1 MIFRAQSTKI
11 TKVCLIGTITFQLCC
26 KKGNNKMTWVLLVL
40 AYGLIKGMREVLKK
54 KALEKNTTLEVLFL
68 YTLLSFIIVI
78 PEIRGAFNEE
88 ASTLIVVA
96 LKSLAIFLAWIF
108 SFNSI
113 RYIPISLYG
122 ILDLSR
128 VLFATLFG
136 VLIMK
141 ETLGTGQLLGLF
153 LVALGL
159 LLLKAEPH
167 KKTESIDDKKIP
179 AIHVFLL
186 FLSCML
192 NSVSGILDKV
202 LMTFTSISEGHLQF
216 WYMLFLVIYYSI
228 YVVLAIVIH
237 NKNTGEPSSKNKIST
252 TAQIAEAAQSTKKEP
267 VFNLRS
273 ALKNYWIW
281 LLAVLFVIA
290 DRCLFIANADPDSK
304 VTVMTLIKQ
313 SCCFVTILAGKF
325 IFHEKKILH
334 KFICACIIVAGI
346 IVSVLL

>member
-1 MIFRAQSTKI
+1 
-11 TKVCLIGTITFQLCC
+11 
-26 KKGNNKMTWVLLVL
+26 MTWVLLVL

-68 YTLLSFIIVI
+68 YTLLSFIFVL
-78 PEIRGAFNEE
+78 PEIRGAFHEE
-88 ASTLIVVA
+88 FSTLIVVA

-113 RYIPISLYG
+113 RFIPISLYG

-136 VLIMK
+136 VLVMK
-141 ETLGTGQLLGLF
+141 ETLGNGQLLGLF

-167 KKTESIDDKKIP
+167 KKIEKKDDKSIP

-202 LMTFTSISEGHLQF
+202 LMTFTSISDGHLQF
-216 WYMLFLVIYYSI
+216 WYMLFLVIYYSL
-228 YVVLAIVIH
+228 YVIATLIINH
-237 NKNTGEPSSKNKIST
+237 QKLEPAKSSS
-252 TAQIAEAAQSTKKEP
+252 A
-267 VFNLRS
+267 FNLKT
-273 ALKNYWIW
+273 AIKNPWIW
-281 LLAVLFVIA
+281 LLAILFVIA

-304 VTVMTLIKQ
+304 VTIMTLIKQ

-334 KFICACIIVAGI
+334 KFLCACVIVVGI
-346 IVSVLL
+346 VVSVVLR

>member
-1 MIFRAQSTKI
+1 
-11 TKVCLIGTITFQLCC
+11 
-26 KKGNNKMTWVLLVL
+26 MTWILLVL

-68 YTLLSFIIVI
+68 YTLLSFIFVL
-78 PEIRGAFNEE
+78 PEMRGAFHEE
-88 ASTLIVVA
+88 FSTLIVVA

-113 RYIPISLYG
+113 RFIPISLYG

-136 VLIMK
+136 VLVMK

-167 KKTESIDDKKIP
+167 KKIEKKDDKNIP

-202 LMTFTSISEGHLQF
+202 LMTYTPISDGHLQF
-216 WYMLFLVIYYSI
+216 WYMLFLVIYYSL
-228 YVVLAIVIH
+228 YVIATLFINHKRSVKVMSSDISNSVKTVPNQGKI
-237 NKNTGEPSSKNKIST
+237 EPAKSSS
-252 TAQIAEAAQSTKKEP
+252 A
-267 VFNLRS
+267 FNLKT
-273 ALKNYWIW
+273 AIKNPWIW
-281 LLAVLFVIA
+281 LLAILFVIA

-304 VTVMTLIKQ
+304 VTIMTLIKQ

-334 KFICACIIVAGI
+334 KFLCACVIVAGI
-346 IVSVLL
+346 IVSVVLK

>member
-1 MIFRAQSTKI
+1 
-11 TKVCLIGTITFQLCC
+11 
-26 KKGNNKMTWVLLVL
+26 MTWILLVL

-68 YTLLSFIIVI
+68 YTLLSFIFVL
-78 PEIRGAFNEE
+78 PEIRGAFHEDL
-88 ASTLIVVA
+88 STLIVVA

-113 RYIPISLYG
+113 RFIPISLYG

-136 VLIMK
+136 VLVMK

-159 LLLKAEPH
+159 LLLKAVPH
-167 KKTESIDDKKIP
+167 KKVEKTDDKNIP

-202 LMTFTSISEGHLQF
+202 LMTYTPISDGHLQF
-216 WYMLFLVIYYSI
+216 WYMLFLVIYYSL
-228 YVVLAIVIH
+228 YVIATLI
-237 NKNTGEPSSKNKIST
+237 ISHKK
-252 TAQIAEAAQSTKKEP
+252 AVQIASTGVSVSGEIAASMADKSGSAKATP
-267 VFNLRS
+267 VFSLRT
-273 ALKNYWIW
+273 AIKNPWIW
-281 LLAVLFVIA
+281 LLAILFVIA
-290 DRCLFIANADPDSK
+290 DRCLFIANANPDSK
-304 VTVMTLIKQ
+304 VTIMTLIKQ
-313 SCCFVTILAGKF
+313 SSCFVTIIAGKF

-334 KFICACIIVAGI
+334 KLLCACIIIAGI
-346 IVSVLL
+346 VVSVVLR

>member
-1 MIFRAQSTKI
+1 
-11 TKVCLIGTITFQLCC
+11 
-26 KKGNNKMTWVLLVL
+26 MTWVLLVL

-68 YTLLSFIIVI
+68 YTLLSFIFVL
-78 PEIRGAFNEE
+78 PEIRGAFNEDF
-88 ASTLIVVA
+88 STLIVVA

-113 RYIPISLYG
+113 RFIPISLYG

-136 VLIMK
+136 VLVMK

-167 KKTESIDDKKIP
+167 KKIEKKDDRNIP

-202 LMTFTSISEGHLQF
+202 LMTYTPISDGHLQF

-228 YVVLAIVIH
+228 YVILILIINHRKSVSSNSKKDL
-237 NKNTGEPSSKNKIST
+237 PSNNS
-252 TAQIAEAAQSTKKEP
+252 

-273 ALKNYWIW
+273 ALKNHWIW

-313 SCCFVTILAGKF
+313 SSCFVTIIAGKF
-325 IFHEKKILH
+325 IFHEKKIIH
-334 KFICACIIVAGI
+334 KFLCACVIVAGI
-346 IVSVLL
+346 VISVLLRS

>member
-1 MIFRAQSTKI
+1 
-11 TKVCLIGTITFQLCC
+11 
-26 KKGNNKMTWVLLVL
+26 MTWVLLVL

-54 KALEKNTTLEVLFL
+54 KALERNTTLEVLFL
-68 YTLLSFIIVI
+68 YTLLSFIFVL
-78 PEIRGAFNEE
+78 PEIRGAFHEE
-88 ASTLIVVA
+88 FSTLIVVA

-113 RYIPISLYG
+113 RFIPISLYG

-136 VLIMK
+136 VLVMK

-167 KKTESIDDKKIP
+167 KKIEKKDDKNIP

-202 LMTFTSISEGHLQF
+202 LMTFTSISDGHLQF
-216 WYMLFLVIYYSI
+216 WYMLFLVIYYSL
-228 YVVLAIVIH
+228 YVIATLIINHKRSVKVMSSDISNSVKTVPNQGKI
-237 NKNTGEPSSKNKIST
+237 EPAKSSS
-252 TAQIAEAAQSTKKEP
+252 A
-267 VFNLRS
+267 FNLKT
-273 ALKNYWIW
+273 AIKNPWIW
-281 LLAVLFVIA
+281 LLAILFVIA

-304 VTVMTLIKQ
+304 VTIMTLIKQ

-334 KFICACIIVAGI
+334 KFLCVCVIVAGI
-346 IVSVLL
+346 VVSVVLR

>member
-1 MIFRAQSTKI
+1 
-11 TKVCLIGTITFQLCC
+11 
-26 KKGNNKMTWVLLVL
+26 MTWVLLVL

-88 ASTLIVVA
+88 ASTLVVVA
-96 LKSLAIFLAWIF
+96 FKSLAIFLAWIF

-167 KKTESIDDKKIP
+167 KKAKHTDDKNIP

-228 YVVLAIVIH
+228 YVVVSVIVSQ
-237 NKNTGEPSSKNKIST
+237 NKKRITSNIDSENSHGTEKT
-252 TAQIAEAAQSTKKEP
+252 P

>member
-1 MIFRAQSTKI
+1 
-11 TKVCLIGTITFQLCC
+11 
-26 KKGNNKMTWVLLVL
+26 MTWVLLVL
-40 AYGLIKGMREVLKK
+40 VYGLIKGMREVLKK

-68 YTLLSFIIVI
+68 YTLISFVIVI
-78 PEIRGAFNEE
+78 PEVRGAFNENF
-88 ASTLIVVA
+88 STLTVVA

-113 RYIPISLYG
+113 RFIPISLYG

-136 VLIMK
+136 VLVMK

-159 LLLKAEPH
+159 LMLKAKPH
-167 KKTESIDDKKIP
+167 KKDDIKMDDKGIP

-202 LMTFTSISEGHLQF
+202 LMTYTPITDGHLQF
-216 WYMLFLVIYYSI
+216 WYMLFLVIYYTI
-228 YVVLAIVIH
+228 YVIVTLLVS
-237 NKNTGEPSSKNKIST
+237 NRKIKGT
-252 TAQIAEAAQSTKKEP
+252 DTAPKTAAS
-267 VFNLRS
+267 VFNLKS
-273 ALKNYWIW
+273 ALKNHWIW
-281 LLAVLFVIA
+281 LLAILFVIA
-290 DRCLFIANADPDSK
+290 DRCLFIANADPESK

-334 KFICACIIVAGI
+334 KLICACIIIAGI
-346 IVSVLL
+346 VVSVLMK

>member
-1 MIFRAQSTKI
+1 
-11 TKVCLIGTITFQLCC
+11 
-26 KKGNNKMTWVLLVL
+26 MTWVLLVL

-68 YTLLSFIIVI
+68 YTLLSFIFVL
-78 PEIRGAFNEE
+78 PEIRGAFNEDF
-88 ASTLIVVA
+88 STLIVVA

-113 RYIPISLYG
+113 RFIPISLYG

-136 VLIMK
+136 VLVMK

-167 KKTESIDDKKIP
+167 KKIEKKDDRNIP

-202 LMTFTSISEGHLQF
+202 LMTYTPISDGHLQF

-228 YVVLAIVIH
+228 YVIVILIVNH
-237 NKNTGEPSSKNKIST
+237 RKSVSSNSKKDFPSNNS
-252 TAQIAEAAQSTKKEP
+252 

-273 ALKNYWIW
+273 ALKNHWIW

-313 SCCFVTILAGKF
+313 SSCFVTIIAGKF

-334 KFICACIIVAGI
+334 KFMCACIIVAGI
-346 IVSVLL
+346 VISVLLRS

>member
-1 MIFRAQSTKI
+1 
-11 TKVCLIGTITFQLCC
+11 
-26 KKGNNKMTWVLLVL
+26 MTWVLLVL

-68 YTLLSFIIVI
+68 YTLLSFVIVI

-159 LLLKAEPH
+159 LLLKAEPR
-167 KKTESIDDKKIP
+167 KKTEPVDDKKIP

-228 YVVLAIVIH
+228 YVAVSVVIH
-237 NKNTGEPSSKNKIST
+237 NNHTGKTTDKNTVPETADT
-252 TAQIAEAAQSTKKEP
+252 TGKTP
-267 VFNLRS
+267 VFNIRS

-281 LLAVLFVIA
+281 LLAILFVIA

>member
-1 MIFRAQSTKI
+1 
-11 TKVCLIGTITFQLCC
+11 
-26 KKGNNKMTWVLLVL
+26 MTWVLLVL

-68 YTLLSFIIVI
+68 YTLLSFIFVL
-78 PEIRGAFNEE
+78 PEIRGAFNENF
-88 ASTLIVVA
+88 STLIVVA

-113 RYIPISLYG
+113 RFIPISLYG

-136 VLIMK
+136 VLVMK

-167 KKTESIDDKKIP
+167 KKIEKKDDKNIP

-202 LMTFTSISEGHLQF
+202 LMTYTPISDGHLQF
-216 WYMLFLVIYYSI
+216 WYMLFLVIYYSL
-228 YVVLAIVIH
+228 YVVTTLIIKRR
-237 NKNTGEPSSKNKIST
+237 KNSLNS
-252 TAQIAEAAQSTKKEP
+252 
-267 VFNLRS
+267 VFNLKS
-273 ALKNYWIW
+273 ALKNHWIW

-304 VTVMTLIKQ
+304 VTIMTLIKQ
-313 SCCFVTILAGKF
+313 SCCFVTIIAGKF

-334 KFICACIIVAGI
+334 KFLCACVIVAGI
-346 IVSVLL
+346 VVSLLLRS

>member
-1 MIFRAQSTKI
+1 
-11 TKVCLIGTITFQLCC
+11 
-26 KKGNNKMTWVLLVL
+26 MTWVLLVL

-68 YTLLSFIIVI
+68 YTLLSFIFVL
-78 PEIRGAFNEE
+78 PEIRGAFNEDF
-88 ASTLIVVA
+88 STLIVVA

-113 RYIPISLYG
+113 RFIPISLYG

-136 VLIMK
+136 VLVMK

-167 KKTESIDDKKIP
+167 KKIEKKDDRNIP

-202 LMTFTSISEGHLQF
+202 LMTYTPISDGHLQF

-228 YVVLAIVIH
+228 YVIVILIINH
-237 NKNTGEPSSKNKIST
+237 RKSVSSNSEKDFPSNNS
-252 TAQIAEAAQSTKKEP
+252 

-273 ALKNYWIW
+273 ALKNHWIW

-313 SCCFVTILAGKF
+313 SSCFVTIIAGKF

-334 KFICACIIVAGI
+334 KFLCACVIVAGI
-346 IVSVLL
+346 VISVLLR

>member
-1 MIFRAQSTKI
+1 
-11 TKVCLIGTITFQLCC
+11 
-26 KKGNNKMTWVLLVL
+26 MTWVLLVL

-68 YTLLSFIIVI
+68 YTLLSFIFVL
-78 PEIRGAFNEE
+78 PEIRGAFNEDF
-88 ASTLIVVA
+88 STLIVVA

-113 RYIPISLYG
+113 RFIPISLYG

-136 VLIMK
+136 VLVMK

-167 KKTESIDDKKIP
+167 KKAEKKDDRNIP

-202 LMTFTSISEGHLQF
+202 LMTYTPISDGHLQF

-228 YVVLAIVIH
+228 YVIVILIINH
-237 NKNTGEPSSKNKIST
+237 RKSVSSNSKKDFPSNNS
-252 TAQIAEAAQSTKKEP
+252 

-273 ALKNYWIW
+273 ALKNHWIW

-313 SCCFVTILAGKF
+313 SSCFVTIIAGKF

-334 KFICACIIVAGI
+334 KFLCACIIVAGI
-346 IVSVLL
+346 VISVLLRS

>member
-1 MIFRAQSTKI
+1 MS
-11 TKVCLIGTITFQLCC
+11 
-26 KKGNNKMTWVLLVL
+26 WVLLVL

-68 YTLLSFIIVI
+68 YTLLSFIFVL
-78 PEIRGAFNEE
+78 PEIRGAFNENF
-88 ASTLIVVA
+88 STLIVVA

-113 RYIPISLYG
+113 RFIPISLYG

-136 VLIMK
+136 VLVMK

-159 LLLKAEPH
+159 LLLKAEPN
-167 KKTESIDDKKIP
+167 KKIEKKDDKNIP

-202 LMTFTSISEGHLQF
+202 LMTYTPISDGHLQF
-216 WYMLFLVIYYSI
+216 WYMLFLVIYYSL
-228 YVVLAIVIH
+228 YVVATLIIKRR
-237 NKNTGEPSSKNKIST
+237 KNALNSAFSLK
-252 TAQIAEAAQSTKKEP
+252 
-267 VFNLRS
+267 S
-273 ALKNYWIW
+273 ALKNHWIW

-304 VTVMTLIKQ
+304 VTIMTLIKQ
-313 SCCFVTILAGKF
+313 SCCFVTIIAGKF

-334 KFICACIIVAGI
+334 KFLCACVIVAGI
-346 IVSVLL
+346 VVSVLLRS

>member
-1 MIFRAQSTKI
+1 
-11 TKVCLIGTITFQLCC
+11 
-26 KKGNNKMTWVLLVL
+26 MTWVLLVL

-68 YTLLSFIIVI
+68 YTLLSFIFVL
-78 PEIRGAFNEE
+78 PEIRGAFHEE
-88 ASTLIVVA
+88 VSTLIVVA

-113 RYIPISLYG
+113 RFIPISLYG

-136 VLIMK
+136 VLVMK
-141 ETLGTGQLLGLF
+141 ETLGTSQLLGLF

-167 KKTESIDDKKIP
+167 KKIEKKDDKNIP

-186 FLSCML
+186 FFSCML

-202 LMTFTSISEGHLQF
+202 LMTFTSISDGHLQF
-216 WYMLFLVIYYSI
+216 WYMLFLVIYYSL
-228 YVVLAIVIH
+228 YVIATLVINH
-237 NKNTGEPSSKNKIST
+237 RRTTPASEALSSTSSDFSASEKASNPVTS
-252 TAQIAEAAQSTKKEP
+252 
-267 VFNLRS
+267 VFNLKS
-273 ALKNYWIW
+273 AIKNPWIW
-281 LLAVLFVIA
+281 LLAILFVIA

-304 VTVMTLIKQ
+304 VTIMTLIKQ

-334 KFICACIIVAGI
+334 KFLCACVIVAGI
-346 IVSVLL
+346 IVSVVLK

>member
-1 MIFRAQSTKI
+1 
-11 TKVCLIGTITFQLCC
+11 
-26 KKGNNKMTWVLLVL
+26 MTWVLLVL

-68 YTLLSFIIVI
+68 YTLLSFIFVL
-78 PEIRGAFNEE
+78 PEIRGAFNEDF
-88 ASTLIVVA
+88 STLIVVA

-113 RYIPISLYG
+113 RFIPISLYG

-136 VLIMK
+136 VLVMK

-159 LLLKAEPH
+159 LLLKAEPR
-167 KKTESIDDKKIP
+167 KKIERKDDKNIP

-192 NSVSGILDKV
+192 NSISGILDKV
-202 LMTFTSISEGHLQF
+202 LMTYTPISNGHLQF
-216 WYMLFLVIYYSI
+216 WYMLFLVIYYSL
-228 YVVLAIVIH
+228 YVVATIIIKQR
-237 NKNTGEPSSKNKIST
+237 KNAHSSST
-252 TAQIAEAAQSTKKEP
+252 LSSYSESASAEQKSSTFSSHS
-267 VFNLRS
+267 VFNLKS
-273 ALKNYWIW
+273 ALKNPWIW

-304 VTVMTLIKQ
+304 VTIMTLIKQ
-313 SCCFVTILAGKF
+313 SCCFVTIIAGKF

-334 KFICACIIVAGI
+334 KFLCACVIVAGI
-346 IVSVLL
+346 VVSVLLRS

>member
-1 MIFRAQSTKI
+1 
-11 TKVCLIGTITFQLCC
+11 
-26 KKGNNKMTWVLLVL
+26 MTWVLLVL

-68 YTLLSFIIVI
+68 YTLLSFIFVL
-78 PEIRGAFNEE
+78 PEIRGAFNEDF
-88 ASTLIVVA
+88 STLIVVA

-113 RYIPISLYG
+113 RFIPISLYG

-136 VLIMK
+136 VLVMK

-167 KKTESIDDKKIP
+167 KKVEKKDDRNIP

-202 LMTFTSISEGHLQF
+202 LMTYTPISDGHLQF
-216 WYMLFLVIYYSI
+216 WYMLFLVIYYSL
-228 YVVLAIVIH
+228 YVVA
-237 NKNTGEPSSKNKIST
+237 
-252 TAQIAEAAQSTKKEP
+252 
-267 VFNLRS
+267 
-273 ALKNYWIW
+273 
-281 LLAVLFVIA
+281 
-290 DRCLFIANADPDSK
+290 
-304 VTVMTLIKQ
+304 TLIINHKK
-313 SCCFVTILAGKF
+313 SH
-325 IFHEKKILH
+325 IFKL
-334 KFICACIIVAGI
+334 
-346 IVSVLL
+346 

>member
-1 MIFRAQSTKI
+1 
-11 TKVCLIGTITFQLCC
+11 
-26 KKGNNKMTWVLLVL
+26 MTWVLLVL

-68 YTLLSFIIVI
+68 YTLLSFIFVL
-78 PEIRGAFNEE
+78 PEIHGAFNENF
-88 ASTLIVVA
+88 STLIVVA

-113 RYIPISLYG
+113 RFIPISLYG

-136 VLIMK
+136 VLVMK

-159 LLLKAEPH
+159 LLLKAVPH
-167 KKTESIDDKKIP
+167 KKIEKKDDKNIP

-202 LMTFTSISEGHLQF
+202 LMTYTPISDGHLQF
-216 WYMLFLVIYYSI
+216 WYMLFLVIYYSL
-228 YVVLAIVIH
+228 YVVVTLIIKRR
-237 NKNTGEPSSKNKIST
+237 KNVPSSSTISSNNKS
-252 TAQIAEAAQSTKKEP
+252 ASAEQKSSKFSNNS
-267 VFNLRS
+267 VFNLKS

-281 LLAVLFVIA
+281 LLAILFVIA

-313 SCCFVTILAGKF
+313 SCCFVTIIAGKL

-334 KFICACIIVAGI
+334 KFICACVIVAGI
-346 IVSVLL
+346 VVSVVL

>member
-1 MIFRAQSTKI
+1 
-11 TKVCLIGTITFQLCC
+11 
-26 KKGNNKMTWVLLVL
+26 MTWVLLVL

-68 YTLLSFIIVI
+68 YTLLSFIFVL
-78 PEIRGAFNEE
+78 PEIRGAFHEE
-88 ASTLIVVA
+88 TSPLIVVA

-113 RYIPISLYG
+113 RFIPISLYG

-136 VLIMK
+136 VLVMK

-167 KKTESIDDKKIP
+167 KKIEKKDDKNIP

-186 FLSCML
+186 FFSCML

-202 LMTFTSISEGHLQF
+202 LMTFTSISDGHLQF
-216 WYMLFLVIYYSI
+216 WYMLFLVIYYSL
-228 YVVLAIVIH
+228 YV
-237 NKNTGEPSSKNKIST
+237 
-252 TAQIAEAAQSTKKEP
+252 IATLIINHRKSVKSVSVDVSNSDNVKSNMAVKSASA
-267 VFNLRS
+267 FNLKT
-273 ALKNYWIW
+273 AIKNPWIW
-281 LLAVLFVIA
+281 LLAILFVIA

-304 VTVMTLIKQ
+304 VTIMTLIKQ

-334 KFICACIIVAGI
+334 KFLCACVIVAGI
-346 IVSVLL
+346 IVSVVLR

>member
-1 MIFRAQSTKI
+1 MFVLNTDSAVIKR
-11 TKVCLIGTITFQLCC
+11 
-26 KKGNNKMTWVLLVL
+26 KGKTVMTWVLLVL

-68 YTLLSFIIVI
+68 YTFLSFIFVL
-78 PEIRGAFNEE
+78 PEAVGAFHEDF
-88 ASTLIVVA
+88 STLIVVA

-113 RYIPISLYG
+113 RFIPISLYG

-136 VLIMK
+136 VLVMK

-159 LLLKAEPH
+159 LLLKADPH
-167 KKTESIDDKKIP
+167 KKIEKKDDKNIP

-202 LMTFTSISEGHLQF
+202 LMTYTPISDGHLQF
-216 WYMLFLVIYYSI
+216 WYMLFLVIYYSL
-228 YVVLAIVIH
+228 YVVFTLIISKHRARPR
-237 NKNTGEPSSKNKIST
+237 KTSS
-252 TAQIAEAAQSTKKEP
+252 AEATAEKTT
-267 VFNLRS
+267 VFHLKS

-281 LLAVLFVIA
+281 LLAILFVIA

-313 SCCFVTILAGKF
+313 SCCFITILAGKF

-334 KFICACIIVAGI
+334 KLICACVIVAGI
-346 IVSVLL
+346 VVSVLFR

>member
-1 MIFRAQSTKI
+1 
-11 TKVCLIGTITFQLCC
+11 
-26 KKGNNKMTWVLLVL
+26 MTWVLLVL

-54 KALEKNTTLEVLFL
+54 KALERNTTLEVLFL
-68 YTLLSFIIVI
+68 YTLLSFIFVL
-78 PEIRGAFNEE
+78 PEIRGAFHEE
-88 ASTLIVVA
+88 TSTLIVVA

-113 RYIPISLYG
+113 RFIPISLYG

-136 VLIMK
+136 VLVMK

-167 KKTESIDDKKIP
+167 KKIEKKDDKNIP

-186 FLSCML
+186 FFSCML

-202 LMTFTSISEGHLQF
+202 LMTFTSISDGHLQF
-216 WYMLFLVIYYSI
+216 WYMLFLVIYYSL
-228 YVVLAIVIH
+228 YVIATLVINH
-237 NKNTGEPSSKNKIST
+237 RRTTPASEALSSTSSDFS
-252 TAQIAEAAQSTKKEP
+252 ASKKASNP
-267 VFNLRS
+267 ATSVFNLKS
-273 ALKNYWIW
+273 AIKNPWIW
-281 LLAVLFVIA
+281 LLAILFVIA

-304 VTVMTLIKQ
+304 VTIMTLIKQ

-334 KFICACIIVAGI
+334 KFLCACVIVAGI
-346 IVSVLL
+346 IVSVVLK

>member
-1 MIFRAQSTKI
+1 
-11 TKVCLIGTITFQLCC
+11 
-26 KKGNNKMTWVLLVL
+26 MTWVLLVL

-68 YTLLSFIIVI
+68 YTLLSFIFVL
-78 PEIRGAFNEE
+78 PEIRGAFNEDF
-88 ASTLIVVA
+88 STLIVVA

-113 RYIPISLYG
+113 RFIPISLYG

-136 VLIMK
+136 VLVMK

-167 KKTESIDDKKIP
+167 KKVEKKDDRNIP

-202 LMTFTSISEGHLQF
+202 LMTYTPISDGHLQF
-216 WYMLFLVIYYSI
+216 WYMLFLVIYYSL
-228 YVVLAIVIH
+228 YVVATLIINHKKAEQ
-237 NKNTGEPSSKNKIST
+237 TSS
-252 TAQIAEAAQSTKKEP
+252 AASA
-267 VFNLRS
+267 FNLRS
-273 ALKNYWIW
+273 ALKNHWIW

-304 VTVMTLIKQ
+304 VTIMTLIKQ
-313 SCCFVTILAGKF
+313 SCCFVTIIAGKF

-334 KFICACIIVAGI
+334 KFLCACIIVAGI
-346 IVSVLL
+346 VVSVLLRS

>member
-1 MIFRAQSTKI
+1 
-11 TKVCLIGTITFQLCC
+11 
-26 KKGNNKMTWVLLVL
+26 MTWVLLVL

-68 YTLLSFIIVI
+68 YTLLSFIFVL
-78 PEIRGAFNEE
+78 PEIRGAFNEDF
-88 ASTLIVVA
+88 STLIVVA

-113 RYIPISLYG
+113 RFIPISLYG

-136 VLIMK
+136 VLVMK

-167 KKTESIDDKKIP
+167 KKAEKKDDRNIP

-202 LMTFTSISEGHLQF
+202 LMTYTPISDGHLQF

-228 YVVLAIVIH
+228 YVIVILIINH
-237 NKNTGEPSSKNKIST
+237 RKSVSSNSKKDFPSNNS
-252 TAQIAEAAQSTKKEP
+252 

-273 ALKNYWIW
+273 ALKNHWIW

-313 SCCFVTILAGKF
+313 SSCFVTIIAGKF

-334 KFICACIIVAGI
+334 KFLCACVIVAGI
-346 IVSVLL
+346 VISVLLRS

>member
-1 MIFRAQSTKI
+1 
-11 TKVCLIGTITFQLCC
+11 
-26 KKGNNKMTWVLLVL
+26 MTWVLLVL

-68 YTLLSFIIVI
+68 YTLLSFIFVL
-78 PEIRGAFNEE
+78 PEIRGAFNEDF
-88 ASTLIVVA
+88 STLIVVA

-113 RYIPISLYG
+113 RFIPISLYG

-136 VLIMK
+136 VLVMK

-167 KKTESIDDKKIP
+167 KKAEKKDDRNIP

-202 LMTFTSISEGHLQF
+202 LMTYTPISDGHLQF
-216 WYMLFLVIYYSI
+216 WYMLFLVVYYSI
-228 YVVLAIVIH
+228 YVIVILIVNH
-237 NKNTGEPSSKNKIST
+237 RKSVSSKLSVS
-252 TAQIAEAAQSTKKEP
+252 STKDPSNTNSKKDFP
-267 VFNLRS
+267 SNNSVFNLRS
-273 ALKNYWIW
+273 ALKNHWIW

-313 SCCFVTILAGKF
+313 SSCFVTIIAGKF

-334 KFICACIIVAGI
+334 KFLCACIIVAGI
-346 IVSVLL
+346 VISVLLRS

>member
-1 MIFRAQSTKI
+1 
-11 TKVCLIGTITFQLCC
+11 
-26 KKGNNKMTWVLLVL
+26 MTWVLLVL

-68 YTLLSFIIVI
+68 YTLLSFIFVL
-78 PEIRGAFNEE
+78 PEIRGAFNEDF
-88 ASTLIVVA
+88 STLIVVA

-113 RYIPISLYG
+113 RFIPISLYG

-136 VLIMK
+136 VLVMK

-167 KKTESIDDKKIP
+167 KKIEKDDRNIP

-202 LMTFTSISEGHLQF
+202 LMTYTPISDGHLQF

-228 YVVLAIVIH
+228 YVIVILIINH
-237 NKNTGEPSSKNKIST
+237 RKSVSSNSKKDFPSNNS
-252 TAQIAEAAQSTKKEP
+252 

-273 ALKNYWIW
+273 ALKNHWIW

-313 SCCFVTILAGKF
+313 SSCFVTIIAGKF

-334 KFICACIIVAGI
+334 KFLCACIIVAGI
-346 IVSVLL
+346 VVSVLLRS

>member
-1 MIFRAQSTKI
+1 
-11 TKVCLIGTITFQLCC
+11 
-26 KKGNNKMTWVLLVL
+26 MTWVLLVL

-68 YTLLSFIIVI
+68 YTLLSFIFVL
-78 PEIRGAFNEE
+78 PEIRGAFNEDF
-88 ASTLIVVA
+88 STLIVVA

-113 RYIPISLYG
+113 RFIPISLYG

-136 VLIMK
+136 VLVME

-167 KKTESIDDKKIP
+167 KKAEKKDDRNIP

-202 LMTFTSISEGHLQF
+202 LMTYTPISDGHLQF

-228 YVVLAIVIH
+228 YVIVILIINH
-237 NKNTGEPSSKNKIST
+237 RKSVSSNSKKDFPSNNS
-252 TAQIAEAAQSTKKEP
+252 

-273 ALKNYWIW
+273 ALKNHWIW

-313 SCCFVTILAGKF
+313 SSCFVTIIAGKF

-334 KFICACIIVAGI
+334 KFLCACVIVAGI
-346 IVSVLL
+346 VISVLLR

>member
-1 MIFRAQSTKI
+1 
-11 TKVCLIGTITFQLCC
+11 
-26 KKGNNKMTWVLLVL
+26 MTWVLLVL

-68 YTLLSFIIVI
+68 YTLLSFIFVL
-78 PEIRGAFNEE
+78 PEIRGAFNEDF
-88 ASTLIVVA
+88 STLIVVA

-113 RYIPISLYG
+113 RFIPISLYG

-136 VLIMK
+136 VLVMK

-167 KKTESIDDKKIP
+167 KKVEKKDDRNIP

-202 LMTFTSISEGHLQF
+202 LMTYTPISDGHLQF
-216 WYMLFLVIYYSI
+216 WYMLFLVIYYSL
-228 YVVLAIVIH
+228 YVVATLIINHKKAEQ
-237 NKNTGEPSSKNKIST
+237 TSS
-252 TAQIAEAAQSTKKEP
+252 AAS
-267 VFNLRS
+267 VFNLRL
-273 ALKNYWIW
+273 ALKNHWIW

-304 VTVMTLIKQ
+304 VTIMTLIKQ
-313 SCCFVTILAGKF
+313 SCCFVTIIAGKF

-334 KFICACIIVAGI
+334 KFLCACIIVAGI
-346 IVSVLL
+346 VVSVLLRS

>member
-1 MIFRAQSTKI
+1 
-11 TKVCLIGTITFQLCC
+11 
-26 KKGNNKMTWVLLVL
+26 MTWVLLVL

-68 YTLLSFIIVI
+68 YTLLSFIFVL
-78 PEIRGAFNEE
+78 PEMRGAFNESF
-88 ASTLIVVA
+88 STLIVVA

-113 RYIPISLYG
+113 RFIPISLYG

-136 VLIMK
+136 VLVMK

-167 KKTESIDDKKIP
+167 KKIEKKDDKNIP

-202 LMTFTSISEGHLQF
+202 LMTYTPISDGHLQF
-216 WYMLFLVIYYSI
+216 WYMLFLVIYYSL
-228 YVVLAIVIH
+228 YVVATLIIKH
-237 NKNTGEPSSKNKIST
+237 RKTISSKLIVS
-252 TAQIAEAAQSTKKEP
+252 STKEP
-267 VFNLRS
+267 ANIDSKADSVSDNSAFNLKS
-273 ALKNYWIW
+273 ALKNHWIW
-281 LLAVLFVIA
+281 LLAILFVIA

-304 VTVMTLIKQ
+304 VTIMTLIKQ
-313 SCCFVTILAGKF
+313 SCCFVTIIAGKF

-334 KFICACIIVAGI
+334 KFLCACVIVAGI
-346 IVSVLL
+346 VVSVLLRS

>member
-1 MIFRAQSTKI
+1 
-11 TKVCLIGTITFQLCC
+11 
-26 KKGNNKMTWVLLVL
+26 MTWVLLVL

-68 YTLLSFIIVI
+68 YTLLSFIFVL
-78 PEIRGAFNEE
+78 PEIRGAFHEE
-88 ASTLIVVA
+88 TSTLIVVA

-113 RYIPISLYG
+113 RFIPISLYG

-136 VLIMK
+136 VLVMK

-167 KKTESIDDKKIP
+167 KKIEKKDDKNIP

-202 LMTFTSISEGHLQF
+202 LMTFTSISDGHLQF
-216 WYMLFLVIYYSI
+216 WYMLFLVIYYSL
-228 YVVLAIVIH
+228 YVIATLIINHKRPVNVMSSDISNSVKTVPNH
-237 NKNTGEPSSKNKIST
+237 GNKLEPAKSSS
-252 TAQIAEAAQSTKKEP
+252 A
-267 VFNLRS
+267 FNLKT
-273 ALKNYWIW
+273 AIKNPWIW
-281 LLAVLFVIA
+281 LLAILFVIA

-304 VTVMTLIKQ
+304 VTIMTLIKQ

-334 KFICACIIVAGI
+334 KFLCACVIVTGI
-346 IVSVLL
+346 VVSVVLR

>member
-1 MIFRAQSTKI
+1 
-11 TKVCLIGTITFQLCC
+11 
-26 KKGNNKMTWVLLVL
+26 MTWVLLVL

-68 YTLLSFIIVI
+68 YTLLSFIFVL
-78 PEIRGAFNEE
+78 PEIRGAFHEE

-113 RYIPISLYG
+113 RFIPISLYG

-136 VLIMK
+136 VLVMK

-167 KKTESIDDKKIP
+167 KKIEKKDDKNIP

-186 FLSCML
+186 FFSCML

-202 LMTFTSISEGHLQF
+202 LMTFTSISDGHLQF
-216 WYMLFLVIYYSI
+216 WYMLFLVIYYSL
-228 YVVLAIVIH
+228 YVIATLVINH
-237 NKNTGEPSSKNKIST
+237 RRTTPASEALSSTSSDFSASEKASNPVTS
-252 TAQIAEAAQSTKKEP
+252 
-267 VFNLRS
+267 VFNLKS
-273 ALKNYWIW
+273 AIKNPWIW
-281 LLAVLFVIA
+281 LLAILFVIA

-304 VTVMTLIKQ
+304 VTIMTLIKQ

-334 KFICACIIVAGI
+334 KFLCACVIVAGI
-346 IVSVLL
+346 IVSVVLK

>member
-1 MIFRAQSTKI
+1 
-11 TKVCLIGTITFQLCC
+11 
-26 KKGNNKMTWVLLVL
+26 MTWVLLVL

-68 YTLLSFIIVI
+68 YTLLSFIFVL
-78 PEIRGAFNEE
+78 PEIRGAFNEDF
-88 ASTLIVVA
+88 STLIVVA

-113 RYIPISLYG
+113 RFIPISLYG

-136 VLIMK
+136 VLVMK

-153 LVALGL
+153 LVASGL

-167 KKTESIDDKKIP
+167 KKVEKKDDRNIP

-202 LMTFTSISEGHLQF
+202 LMTYTPISDGHLQF

-228 YVVLAIVIH
+228 YVIVILIINH
-237 NKNTGEPSSKNKIST
+237 RKSV
-252 TAQIAEAAQSTKKEP
+252 STKLSVSSTKEP
-267 VFNLRS
+267 ANANSKKDFPSNNSVFNLRS
-273 ALKNYWIW
+273 ALKNHWIW

-313 SCCFVTILAGKF
+313 SSCFVTIIAGKF

-334 KFICACIIVAGI
+334 KFLCACIIVAGI
-346 IVSVLL
+346 VISVLLRS

>member
-1 MIFRAQSTKI
+1 
-11 TKVCLIGTITFQLCC
+11 
-26 KKGNNKMTWVLLVL
+26 MTWVLLVL

-68 YTLLSFIIVI
+68 YTLLSFIFVL
-78 PEIRGAFNEE
+78 PEIRGAFNEDF
-88 ASTLIVVA
+88 STLIVVA

-113 RYIPISLYG
+113 RFIPISLYG

-136 VLIMK
+136 VLVMK

-167 KKTESIDDKKIP
+167 KKIEKKDDRNIP

-202 LMTFTSISEGHLQF
+202 LMTYTPISDGHLQF

-228 YVVLAIVIH
+228 YVIVILIINH
-237 NKNTGEPSSKNKIST
+237 RKSVSSNSKKDFPSNNS
-252 TAQIAEAAQSTKKEP
+252 

-273 ALKNYWIW
+273 ALKNHWIW

-313 SCCFVTILAGKF
+313 SSCFVTIIAGKF

-334 KFICACIIVAGI
+334 KFLCACIIVAGI
-346 IVSVLL
+346 VISVLLRS

>member
-1 MIFRAQSTKI
+1 
-11 TKVCLIGTITFQLCC
+11 
-26 KKGNNKMTWVLLVL
+26 MTWVLLVL

-68 YTLLSFIIVI
+68 YTLLSFIFVL
-78 PEIRGAFNEE
+78 PEIRGAFNEDF
-88 ASTLIVVA
+88 STLIVVA

-113 RYIPISLYG
+113 RFIPISLYG

-136 VLIMK
+136 VLVMK

-153 LVALGL
+153 LVATGL

-167 KKTESIDDKKIP
+167 KKIEKKDDRNIP

-202 LMTFTSISEGHLQF
+202 LMTYTPISDGHLQF
-216 WYMLFLVIYYSI
+216 WYMLFLVIYYSL
-228 YVVLAIVIH
+228 YVAATVIISRR
-237 NKNTGEPSSKNKIST
+237 KKTASSSDVSNNS
-252 TAQIAEAAQSTKKEP
+252 

-273 ALKNYWIW
+273 ALKNHWIW

-313 SCCFVTILAGKF
+313 SSCFVTIIAGKF

-334 KFICACIIVAGI
+334 KFLCACVIVAGI
-346 IVSVLL
+346 VVSVLLRS

>member
-1 MIFRAQSTKI
+1 
-11 TKVCLIGTITFQLCC
+11 
-26 KKGNNKMTWVLLVL
+26 MTWILLVL

-68 YTLLSFIIVI
+68 YTLLSFIFVL
-78 PEIRGAFNEE
+78 PEMRGAFNEE
-88 ASTLIVVA
+88 FSTLIVVA
-96 LKSLAIFLAWIF
+96 LKSLAIFMAWIF

-113 RYIPISLYG
+113 RFIPISLYG

-136 VLIMK
+136 VLVMK
-141 ETLGTGQLLGLF
+141 ESLGTGQLLGLF
-153 LVALGL
+153 LVAFGL
-159 LLLKAEPH
+159 LLLKAHPH
-167 KKTESIDDKKIP
+167 KKIEKKDDKNIP

-186 FLSCML
+186 FFSCML

-202 LMTFTSISEGHLQF
+202 LMTYTPISDGHLQF
-216 WYMLFLVIYYSI
+216 WYMLFLVIYYSL
-228 YVVLAIVIH
+228 YVLAVLIIKRRKKVL
-237 NKNTGEPSSKNKIST
+237 ST
-252 TAQIAEAAQSTKKEP
+252 STCSSTKECADMEHKAEMTSGSS
-267 VFNLRS
+267 VFNLKS
-273 ALKNYWIW
+273 ALKNPWIW

-313 SCCFVTILAGKF
+313 SCCFVTIIAGKF

-334 KFICACIIVAGI
+334 KFLCACIIVAGI
-346 IVSVLL
+346 VISVLFRS

>member
-1 MIFRAQSTKI
+1 
-11 TKVCLIGTITFQLCC
+11 
-26 KKGNNKMTWVLLVL
+26 MTWVLLVL

-68 YTLLSFIIVI
+68 YTLLSFIFVL
-78 PEIRGAFNEE
+78 PEIRGAFNEDF
-88 ASTLIVVA
+88 STLIVVA

-113 RYIPISLYG
+113 RFIPISLYG

-136 VLIMK
+136 VLVMK

-167 KKTESIDDKKIP
+167 KKAEKKDDRNIP

-202 LMTFTSISEGHLQF
+202 LMTYTPISDGHLQF

-228 YVVLAIVIH
+228 YVIVILIINH
-237 NKNTGEPSSKNKIST
+237 RKSVSSNS
-252 TAQIAEAAQSTKKEP
+252 KKDFP
-267 VFNLRS
+267 
-273 ALKNYWIW
+273 
-281 LLAVLFVIA
+281 
-290 DRCLFIANADPDSK
+290 
-304 VTVMTLIKQ
+304 
-313 SCCFVTILAGKF
+313 
-325 IFHEKKILH
+325 
-334 KFICACIIVAGI
+334 
-346 IVSVLL
+346 

>member
-1 MIFRAQSTKI
+1 
-11 TKVCLIGTITFQLCC
+11 
-26 KKGNNKMTWVLLVL
+26 MTWVLLVL

-68 YTLLSFIIVI
+68 YTLLSFIFVL
-78 PEIRGAFNEE
+78 PEIRGAFNEDF
-88 ASTLIVVA
+88 STLIVVA

-113 RYIPISLYG
+113 RFIPISLYG

-136 VLIMK
+136 VLVMK

-167 KKTESIDDKKIP
+167 KKVEKKDDRNIP

-202 LMTFTSISEGHLQF
+202 LMTYTPISDGHLQF
-216 WYMLFLVIYYSI
+216 WYMLFLVIYYSL
-228 YVVLAIVIH
+228 YVVATLIINH
-237 NKNTGEPSSKNKIST
+237 KK
-252 TAQIAEAAQSTKKEP
+252 AAQTSSATS

-273 ALKNYWIW
+273 ALKNHWIW

-304 VTVMTLIKQ
+304 VTIMTLIKQ
-313 SCCFVTILAGKF
+313 SCCFVTIIAGKF

-334 KFICACIIVAGI
+334 KFLCACIIVAGI
-346 IVSVLL
+346 VVSVLLRS